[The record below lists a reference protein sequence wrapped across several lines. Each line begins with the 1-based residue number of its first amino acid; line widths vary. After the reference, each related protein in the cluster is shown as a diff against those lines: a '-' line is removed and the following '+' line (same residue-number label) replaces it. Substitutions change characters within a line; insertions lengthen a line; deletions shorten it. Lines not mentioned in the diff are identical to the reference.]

1 MRKTVICFALVALL
15 GLGGQAIAEI
25 CTVDDVPAATL
36 LLPYF
41 EVDPTSTDGVTTLF
55 EINNAS
61 AAAAIAHV
69 VVWSD
74 LSVPALDFNVYLTGY
89 DVVPINMRDVLNG
102 ILPNTAP
109 ADLDPADTI
118 SPQGALSDDDGGF
131 AGCSD
136 QLPPDPLPA
145 SFVNHLQSS
154 LTGEASALFGGNCFG
169 RQLGD
174 DLLRGYVTVD
184 VVDSCSLQFPGS
196 PGYFGAG
203 GTGTALNDNIL
214 WGNYYYVEPGNA
226 FAQGETLVH
235 VEADALNPET
245 AVPGEYTFYGRY
257 TAPVWSAADN
267 REPLATN
274 FAARYLTDP
283 GSGFDGSDLIVW
295 RDSHVNQGQFNC
307 TATLRDPGPANAQL
321 ASWFPLGQEE
331 IVIFDEQ
338 EQIEIPDQ
346 FPVSPVPPGGPQIA
360 PFPAEAQRVSVGS
373 AELPTPFLNGWMYLN
388 LNHGAPGMAGG
399 PPENPDAA
407 QAWVS
412 TIIRN
417 EGVYSVGYNAIQLD
431 SACNAATLSVAGNLD
446 SRDGDIDVP

>member
-1 MRKTVICFALVALL
+1 MKKTVLCLALL
-15 GLGGQAIAEI
+15 VCLGAASPASAVI
-25 CTVDDVPAATL
+25 CTIDDVPAATL

-41 EVDPTSTDGVTTLF
+41 EVETDNWEGRTTLF

-61 AAAAIAHV
+61 SVATIAHV

-74 LSVPALDFNVYLTGY
+74 LSVPVLDFNVYLTGY
-89 DVVPINMRDVLNG
+89 DVVPINMRDILNG

-109 ADLDPADTI
+109 ADLDPADTV

-131 AGCSD
+131 TGCSS

-145 SFVNHLQSS
+145 LFVDHLQTS
-154 LTGEASALFGGNCFG
+154 LTGEASVLFGGNCFG

-174 DLLRGYVTVD
+174 DIARGYVTVD

-214 WGNYYYVEPGNA
+214 WGNYYYVEPGSE

-235 VEADALNPET
+235 IEADGANSET
-245 AVPGEYTFYGRY
+245 AIPGQYTFYGRY
-257 TAPVWSAADN
+257 TTPAFSAADN

-283 GSGFDGSDLIVW
+283 GSGFDGTDLIVW
-295 RDSHVNQGQFNC
+295 RDSHVNQGQFTC
-307 TATLRDPGPANAQL
+307 TATRADAGPASNTQL
-321 ASWFPLGQEE
+321 RTWFPLSQEE
-331 IVIFDEQ
+331 IILFDEQ

-346 FPVSPVPPGGPQIA
+346 FPVSPVPPSGPTLL
-360 PFPAEAQRVSVGS
+360 PFPAETQRVEVGGDF
-373 AELPTPFLNGWMYLN
+373 LPTPFLNGWIFLN
-388 LNHGAPGMAGG
+388 LNTTIAAAPA
-399 PPENPDAA
+399 PAEDPAAA
-407 QAWVS
+407 QAWV
-412 TIIRN
+412 TTVVEN
-417 EGVYSVGYNAIQLD
+417 QGVFSVGYDAIQLD
-431 SACNAATLSVAGNLD
+431 SACMANHAFLD
-446 SRDGDIDVP
+446 ERDGDIDLP